1 MLNTTKREIKREKIQ
16 IQILSNK
23 SDPEAKFEVFI
34 RLNTGGS
41 FLSYQE
47 VRNCLLLMLNKST
60 FEWFNDISND
70 SNFLTSINISDRRL
84 SQRYETELAT
94 RFFALV
100 KYDYKQNDVSEFL
113 DKTAKSIASDHTFDY
128 SNEKSKF
135 CKIFEKL
142 NEALGEDVFKKFNN
156 GKHVGQFMESA
167 FEAITYAAYNN
178 YDLFIAL
185 NDLSIKSKI
194 QNLWSNPDFS
204 TNIGSG
210 SNAKTR
216 IPKMIGL
223 KDKVFNG

>member
-23 SDPEAKFEVFI
+23 SDPEAKFEVFM

-41 FLSYQE
+41 FLSNQE

-128 SNEKSKF
+128 SNEK
-135 CKIFEKL
+135 
-142 NEALGEDVFKKFNN
+142 
-156 GKHVGQFMESA
+156 
-167 FEAITYAAYNN
+167 
-178 YDLFIAL
+178 
-185 NDLSIKSKI
+185 
-194 QNLWSNPDFS
+194 
-204 TNIGSG
+204 
-210 SNAKTR
+210 
-216 IPKMIGL
+216 
-223 KDKVFNG
+223 